1 MQDRLIRE
9 IQSVVSS
16 TSQSNIPAIYGMAA
30 AAEVKRL
37 RPMSSEIAE
46 VAISS
51 LDPICVLV
59 YCAAQARIRGITPL
73 SVSPPRC

>member
-1 MQDRLIRE
+1 MSYMQVPESVQERLIRE
-9 IQSVVSS
+9 IQNIISS

-46 VAISS
+46 VG
-51 LDPICVLV
+51 L
-59 YCAAQARIRGITPL
+59 Q
-73 SVSPPRC
+73 VSTLTRAS